1 MLKLSFK
8 QQVFA
13 GFAVSV
19 FLVIIVG
26 ILSYKSIHQL
36 EDDSSMVEH
45 TQKVIK
51 TSTNLLQLM
60 IDAETGMRGN
70 VATNQTVFL
79 DPYNSALPGI
89 NSDVEQLKNLIAD
102 NPVQVKRVDS
112 LAKYVNDQLLTL
124 KTNIE
129 TRPTKGLDFMV
140 QNGMLLNGKHNMDEI
155 RALVSRMIDTENTLL
170 E

>member
-1 MLKLSFK
+1 MLKLSFR

-19 FLVIIVG
+19 FLVLIVG

-36 EDDSSMVEH
+36 ENDSTAVDH

-70 VATNQTVFL
+70 VATNNKVFL
-79 DPYNSALPGI
+79 DPYNAALPGI
-89 NSDVEQLKNLIAD
+89 STDLEQLRTLLQD
-102 NPVQVKRVDS
+102 NP
-112 LAKYVNDQLLTL
+112 
-124 KTNIE
+124 E
-129 TRPTKGLDFMV
+129 
-140 QNGMLLNGKHNMDEI
+140 
-155 RALVSRMIDTENTLL
+155 
-170 E
+170 